1 MSFPA
6 NYKNMSDIELQT
18 TLTILQQ
25 DFITQIEG
33 LFKEQE
39 RRNVEKKAKFESSLT
54 GSWSKKPNAKFQE
67 DNVSPNA
74 QYETEQTRRFE
85 TMADEYYTTLME
97 DVKANQVDIDIAND
111 IDGAKAEMIAAHVD
125 NKMNRSPGNRK
136 RKNWENT
143 RKSDRNP
150 LQKKI
155 QKVARA
161 GKRLYYNQQA
171 SLDVFKLKPV
181 EFTVA
186 EQMQNIIDDDDD
198 DDDDD
203 DYWMQEDEA
212 WEDEYLRRQ
221 NRLSE
226 DAHPQVPKISFNTS
240 FWRDDYSESSLSD
253 SLSDDDLWNHMEEE
267 QRLADKA
274 NSTNMYGWS
283 CSCNM

>member
-67 DNVSPNA
+67 DNASPNA
-74 QYETEQTRRFE
+74 QYEAEQTRRFE

-136 RKNWENT
+136 RKNWEST

-171 SLDVFKLKPV
+171 SRDVFKMKPV
-181 EFTVA
+181 EFTAA
-186 EQMQNIIDDDDD
+186 EQMQNLINE
-198 DDDDD
+198 D
-203 DYWMQEDEA
+203 DYWSQVSQEQ
-212 WEDEYLRRQ
+212 EYLRRR
-221 NRLSE
+221 NRQLE
-226 DAHPQVPKISFNTS
+226 DASFNTF

-267 QRLADKA
+267 EQRLADNA